1 MTSKGIAVVITV
13 SCVIGNCLA
22 ILVRSLWKEG

>member
-22 ILVRSLWKEG
+22 ILIRSLWKEG